1 MSRVEKRV
9 LFESI
14 WYGLLNQALSVLAH
28 ASLSPSVPHFS
39 RSPGHGCWSYNP
51 QIEWRTNYREMPVSC
66 GNFFPS
72 NHGNNKLVKGRRAT
86 IESRCSGRAS
96 LRPSAI
102 RRLRRLSHRRRC
114 RQPPRLP
121 GVWIAWH
128 PGHGPFELVN
138 SSRSVS
144 GQSAGHGH
152 CCHVFIVQSQS
163 FKDCSLSGPCSLT
176 VTFSLSRAVCVT
188 IVFTFRMT
196 TCCFANRKPRK
207 QGMTKP

>member
-14 WYGLLNQALSVLAH
+14 LYGLFNQALSVLAH

-66 GNFFPS
+66 GNFFSS
-72 NHGNNKLVKGRRAT
+72 NLGNNKLVKRRRAT
-86 IESRCSGRAS
+86 IESRRFSRAS
-96 LRPSAI
+96 LCPSAI

-121 GVWIAWH
+121 GVWIKRC
-128 PGHGPFELVN
+128 PELLDIP
-138 SSRSVS
+138 
-144 GQSAGHGH
+144 HE
-152 CCHVFIVQSQS
+152 VFLVIAAM
-163 FKDCSLSGPCSLT
+163 
-176 VTFSLSRAVCVT
+176 FSLYKLSPSRIAR
-188 IVFTFRMT
+188 FQRL
-196 TCCFANRKPRK
+196 AASL
-207 QGMTKP
+207 